1 MVCYYCKKNTV
12 IINSRHKVKQN
23 NTWRRRKCLNCQSI
37 MTTSED
43 YDLSSLIMVQNSS
56 NTLKPFNRDMLFLSI
71 YNCFGHIK
79 QPLAIS
85 KSLTDTVL
93 SRVILEQ
100 SSPKITTKLISSI
113 TYTVLSRYDR
123 LAANQY
129 IAKY

>member
-12 IINSRHKVKQN
+12 VINSRRKVKQN